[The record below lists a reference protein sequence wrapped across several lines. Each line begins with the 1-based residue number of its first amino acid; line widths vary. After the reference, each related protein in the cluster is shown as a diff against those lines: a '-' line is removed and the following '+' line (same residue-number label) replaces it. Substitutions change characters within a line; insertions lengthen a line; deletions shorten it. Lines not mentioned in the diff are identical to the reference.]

1 VLKLLFIPL
10 FLLLLTGCTTLQK
23 KPQVQKHVQTVK
35 TSTKKRAALKEHKLF
50 QTVSKKDAILLQ
62 KGEAREHC
70 AVCGMN
76 LVMFYK
82 TNHAATDANGTIRQY
97 CSLHCLTD
105 DLRHGAEL
113 KNPEVVDVTSLKF
126 IPVLEAYYVVGSKKS
141 ATMSRV
147 SKYAFKSLEDAKKF
161 QKQYGG
167 KIVDFYSAWQIAKK
181 DFK

>member
-1 VLKLLFIPL
+1 VLKFLFIPL
-10 FLLLLTGCTTLQK
+10 SLFLLAGCATLQEK
-23 KPQVQKHVQTVK
+23 TQPVKQVK
-35 TSTKKRAALKEHKLF
+35 TANTALMHKRIVHKKHKMF
-50 QTVSKKDAILLQ
+50 QTVEKKDAILFQ
-62 KGEAREHC
+62 KGEAKEHC

-105 DLRHGAEL
+105 DLRHGVEL

-147 SKYAFKSLEDAKKF
+147 SKYAFKSLEDAKRF

-181 DFK
+181 DF